1 MDITVETTRLSSKGQ
16 LVIPKK
22 FRDALNLE
30 SGEYLTVELKKNQLV
45 LRKLSLNEIIQE
57 AEEDWE
63 KGDTA
68 KLWPDKE

>member
-1 MDITVETTRLSSKGQ
+1 MNAAVETARLSSKGQ

-22 FRDALNLE
+22 FREALNLE
-30 SGEYLTVELKKNQLV
+30 GGEYLTVELKNNQLV

-63 KGDTA
+63 KGNTTL
-68 KLWPDKE
+68 LWPDKE

>member
-1 MDITVETTRLSSKGQ
+1 MNLSVETTRLSSKGQ

-30 SGEYLTVELKKNQLV
+30 SGEYLTVELKDNQLV
-45 LRKLSLNEIIQE
+45 LRKLSLGEIIQE

-63 KGDTA
+63 KGNTSL
-68 KLWPDKE
+68 LWPDKE

>member
-1 MDITVETTRLSSKGQ
+1 MDITVETTKLSSKGQ

-30 SGEYLTVELKKNQLV
+30 SGEYLTVELKNNQLV

-57 AEEDWE
+57 AEEDWG
-63 KGDTA
+63 KGDTT
-68 KLWPDKE
+68 KL